1 MLGPCLAPHLQRK
14 PPGVS
19 GSHGQSI
26 AQRQSMDPTWAK
38 RGALVA
44 VGRTAPSSNGAGG
57 SQPAGRA
64 GDGVIHRDELE
75 SLPVVKLR
83 WNAAREDLGDGL
95 LCTDINI
102 SEISPAGGGVLG
114 VSFKVYIHDALA
126 PSATGPSVLAARRGN
141 ACLL

>member
-1 MLGPCLAPHLQRK
+1 
-14 PPGVS
+14 
-19 GSHGQSI
+19 
-26 AQRQSMDPTWAK
+26 MDPTWAK

-64 GDGVIHRDELE
+64 GDGVIQRDELE

-83 WNAAREDLGDGL
+83 WNAALEDLGDGL

-114 VSFKVYIHDALA
+114 ACPLIRVSSRINTTYTYCEQIITTDV
-126 PSATGPSVLAARRGN
+126 VE
-141 ACLL
+141 